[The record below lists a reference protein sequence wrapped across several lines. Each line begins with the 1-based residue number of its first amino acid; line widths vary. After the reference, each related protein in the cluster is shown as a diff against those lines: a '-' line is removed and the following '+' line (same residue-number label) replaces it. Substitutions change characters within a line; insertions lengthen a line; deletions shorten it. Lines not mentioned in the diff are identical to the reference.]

1 MSLMIIFENL
11 IGNIFNCTPGALTP
25 IQEKWKK
32 NEIGADKI
40 IQIFV
45 AALFIIA
52 KKKKVET
59 AQLPISWYMKC
70 GIFTQWNSQ

>member
-1 MSLMIIFENL
+1 M
-11 IGNIFNCTPGALTP
+11 
-25 IQEKWKK
+25 KKK

-52 KKKKVET
+52 KKKKKSGNSSN
-59 AQLPISWYMKC
+59 AHQLVHEMWYIYTMKFSVIRSKLKPEP
-70 GIFTQWNSQ
+70 G

>member
-1 MSLMIIFENL
+1 M
-11 IGNIFNCTPGALTP
+11 
-25 IQEKWKK
+25 KKK

-59 AQLPISWYMKC
+59 AQMPISWYMKC
-70 GIFTQWNSQ
+70 GIFTQ